1 MNSISADVFGRIILS
16 AYLSFPRMFS
26 GNYTLAE
33 VLYVLRHN
41 STTLWYIANATD
53 LDGNVVE
60 RTVKVYLWVGE
71 YILQA
76 TEEPPTSNTTANA

>member
-16 AYLSFPRMFS
+16 AYLSFPQMFS

-60 RTVKVYLWVGE
+60 RTVDLYLWVDE